1 MSVRRVVPIAMR
13 LSWLVLIALA
23 IGEFVTDLPGP
34 WWATTLLPALVV
46 LALMV
51 ATMSLQ
57 ARTAAPRGEPGPP
70 VEGAPPVTGRWKA
83 LNSPADKVPS
93 HGTHAYGQ
101 TYAIDIVA
109 EPETAEGEAP
119 GRPGAAPAPRPAA
132 DPATRPEAGPAT
144 RPEVGPVTRPAFRLF
159 WPVVRRNRAFPA
171 FGAPL
176 LAVADATVVVAS
188 DGQRDHLSRNSL
200 PALAYLMLAEA
211 TVRSIAGA
219 HRIIGN
225 HVILDLGGGTYAV
238 YAHLRRGSLRV
249 RAGDRVRA
257 GQEIGRVGNSG
268 NTTEP
273 HLHFHLMDG
282 PDPDAARGVPF
293 TWRGVGVPAN
303 GETFTV
309 VEPEERGGQPIE
321 EQAEKQAGRPVE
333 KQAGRPVEKQAGR
346 PVEGRA
352 AGS

>member
-23 IGEFVTDLPGP
+23 IGESVTDLPGP
-34 WWATTLLPALVV
+34 GWATTLLPALVV

-57 ARTAAPRGEPGPP
+57 ARAAAPRGEPGPP
-70 VEGAPPVTGRWKA
+70 VEVAPPVTGRWKA

-119 GRPGAAPAPRPAA
+119 GRPGADPAPRP
-132 DPATRPEAGPAT
+132 EAG
-144 RPEVGPVTRPAFRLF
+144 PEVGPVTRPAFRLF

-321 EQAEKQAGRPVE
+321 EQAEKQAGRPT
-333 KQAGRPVEKQAGR
+333 EKQAGR